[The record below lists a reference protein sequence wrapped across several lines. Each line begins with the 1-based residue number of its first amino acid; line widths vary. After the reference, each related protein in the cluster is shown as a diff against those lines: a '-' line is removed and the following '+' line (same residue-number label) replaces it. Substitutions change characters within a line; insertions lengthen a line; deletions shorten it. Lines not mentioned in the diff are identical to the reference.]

1 LRVQVRRIL
10 LVITDLEIGGTP
22 TVVRELSLRLNQIPH
37 VKCEVASLGQ
47 LGPVGHQLRNSQV
60 KVHAFAGRGISNALS
75 VLTQLIDLIR
85 FGRFDTVFSFLIHA
99 NAMAAAASLFFSRGQ
114 VRWLQSI
121 QTTQPSP
128 HWHWRLQRRV
138 HKRAERIIVPS
149 SSITQVAHQL
159 ASIPLEKFQVIP
171 NAIDPVQFQIERTH
185 ATHGFHVGF
194 IGRLDP
200 IKRIPDLLHA
210 VKLLGGSAAGVHLHV
225 YGAGAERERIESDVG
240 QLGLR
245 DAVTLHGPVPRP
257 QDALKQ
263 IDVLVLPSSAEGF
276 GLVLIEAMAAGIP
289 VIGTNAP
296 GIRDVVKNGET
307 GLLVPVGSPQE
318 LAEAIRRIM
327 EDSALRRR
335 LVARAV
341 DDVRDRFAWDAV
353 MGQYVQLLGISSPS
367 PLAGEGRDAGGA

>member
-1 LRVQVRRIL
+1 MQVRRIL

-22 TVVRELSLRLNQIPH
+22 TVVRELATRLNLLPH

-47 LGPVGHQLRNSQV
+47 LGPVGHQLRTSQV
-60 KVHAFAGRGISNALS
+60 KVHAFGGRGISNAFS
-75 VLTQLIDLIR
+75 VMTQLIDLVR

-99 NAMAAAASLFFSRGQ
+99 NAMAAAASLFFTRGS

-128 HWHWRLQRRV
+128 HWHWRLQAKV

-159 ASIPLEKFQVIP
+159 ANIPLGKFQVIP
-171 NAIDPVQFQIERTH
+171 NAIDPEAFRIERTYEGH
-185 ATHGFHVGF
+185 AFRVGF

-210 VKLLGGSAAGVHLHV
+210 IKLLGAGEAGVHLHV
-225 YGAGAERERIESDVG
+225 FGAGAAHDRVTAQIA

-245 DAVTLHGPVPRP
+245 DAVTMHGPVPTP
-257 QDALKQ
+257 QEALKQ
-263 IDVLVLPSSAEGF
+263 IDLLVLPSSAEGF
-276 GLVLIEAMAAGIP
+276 GLVLIEAMAAGVP

-296 GIRDVVKNGET
+296 GIRDVVRNGET

-318 LAEAIRRIM
+318 LAEAIRRVM
-327 EDSALRRR
+327 EDSALRHR
-335 LVARAV
+335 LVRHAQA
-341 DDVRDRFAWDAV
+341 DVRERFTWDAV
-353 MGQYVQLLGISSPS
+353 LREYAKLLEIEIAVTPF
-367 PLAGEGRDAGGA
+367 ARF

>member
-1 LRVQVRRIL
+1 VVRRIL

-22 TVVRELSLRLNQIPH
+22 TVVRELATRLNLIPH

-47 LGPVGHQLRNSQV
+47 LGPVGHQLRNNQV
-60 KVHAFAGRGISNALS
+60 KVHAFGGRGMFNALS
-75 VLTQLIDLIR
+75 VMTQLIDLVR

-99 NAMAAAASLFFSRGQ
+99 NAISAGASLFFSRGQ

-128 HWHWRLQRRV
+128 HWHWRLQARV

-149 SSITQVAHQL
+149 PSISQVAHQL
-159 ASIPLEKFQVIP
+159 ARIPMDKFLVIP
-171 NAIDPVQFQIERTH
+171 NAIDPAQFQIERAT
-185 ATHGFHVGF
+185 THGFNVGF

-210 VKLLGGSAAGVHLHV
+210 VKQLGPGVNLHIF
-225 YGAGAERERIESDVG
+225 GAGAERERIISDIA

-245 DAVTLHGPVPRP
+245 DAVTMHGSVSKP

-263 IDVLVLPSSAEGF
+263 IEVLVLPSSAEGF
-276 GLVLIEAMAAGIP
+276 GLVLIEAMAAGVP

-296 GIRDVVKNGET
+296 GIRDVVRNGET
-307 GLLVPVGSPQE
+307 GLLVPVASPQE
-318 LAEAIRRIM
+318 LAEAIRRVM
-327 EDSALRRR
+327 EDSALRHR
-335 LVARAV
+335 LVARAQE
-341 DDVRDRFAWDAV
+341 DVRERFTWDAV
-353 MGQYVQLLGISSPS
+353 IERYAELLQLDTATPVVG
-367 PLAGEGRDAGGA
+367 